1 MRVNDNVLH
10 ASAARRGWQAI
21 PPIHRATVCSSLV
34 RRSTHTHTVS
44 CRRISSKN
52 PYPSGGN
59 THTTPFFSSNAMNH
73 HHRHPLLR
81 WGFRFFLRSPVSV
94 SCPIRTWWHQ
104 SRLCLGRR
112 ILSLKRPSATV
123 CSVWCLIHRINPMM
137 DYKLTSSLHRFLT
150 HRMGN
155 SISQWHGNYWNQHTA
170 RGGEKNKLND
180 DIRRSPLH
188 FLGNLY
194 HIYFIFS
201 VSIS

>member
-34 RRSTHTHTVS
+34 RRSTPSLVVVS
-44 CRRISSKN
+44 RRKN

-59 THTTPFFSSNAMNH
+59 THHFSHLMRWIIIIATLFCAEVFPFF
-73 HHRHPLLR
+73 
-81 WGFRFFLRSPVSV
+81 FRSPVSV

-112 ILSLKRPSATV
+112 VLSLKRPSATV
-123 CSVWCLIHRINPMM
+123 CSMWWCLIHRINPMM
-137 DYKLTSSLHRFLT
+137 DYQLTSSLHRFLT

-155 SISQWHGNYWNQHTA
+155 SISQWHGNYWNQHY
-170 RGGEKNKLND
+170 
-180 DIRRSPLH
+180 S
-188 FLGNLY
+188 
-194 HIYFIFS
+194 
-201 VSIS
+201 